1 MAVND
6 GKIGFWLLINPCS
19 LLLVG
24 VQVTLWV
31 QSGRGTERAEERQV
45 GFARTVGEALVFL
58 ASPFVC
64 TWSESQIHL
73 LRNRE

>member
-1 MAVND
+1 MR
-6 GKIGFWLLINPCS
+6 
-19 LLLVG
+19 
-24 VQVTLWV
+24 T
-31 QSGRGTERAEERQV
+31 GRGTERVDERQV
-45 GFARTVGEALVFL
+45 GLARTVGEALVFS